1 CKGGALSLML
11 HKFRRDQY
19 ADYIIRA
26 VREDSPWMI
35 DIRGGL
41 SILLLR
47 DLDVDGNQVKSGLL
61 VDFRPSPDASRS
73 GRLSPMV
80 LVRDG
85 DSWRIVDS
93 IWTLGRIAGGTVASA
108 FSQNPSI
115 LLDPLSSAAVVRRVL
130 SRIKD
135 IGIWQGSDFTEILQY
150 QAESSVIGERSGEE
164 IQLLLESILSYL
176 KDEGVSVSG
185 NINILLGSWSVEE
198 FRRQFSVGLEVIRV
212 IEDEA
217 QALYDGIY
225 QLVRVD
231 EFVSLRRDE
240 FNLLGENAEVSQSV
254 SLGWIFYS
262 FERNPSGE
270 GLSKEYYN
278 ELGRVPVEIEL
289 DLDDTAGWKR
299 VMVHCTRAILNDWL
313 SKKKDLIEEEPEINR
328 KSETLSR
335 MLRNVLGQEYSLSGS
350 LEGFF

>member
-1 CKGGALSLML
+1 ML
-11 HKFRRDQY
+11 HRFRRDQY
-19 ADYIIRA
+19 ADYMMRA

-35 DIRGGL
+35 DMRGGL
-41 SILLLR
+41 SLLLLR
-47 DLDVDGNQVKSGLL
+47 DLNLDGNQVKSGLL
-61 VDFRPSPDASRS
+61 IDFRPSLDSFRS
-73 GRLSPMV
+73 GRLSPMI

-85 DSWRIVDS
+85 DGWRILDS
-93 IWTLGRIAGGTVASA
+93 IWTLGRVAGGTVASA
-108 FSQNPSI
+108 FSQNPSL
-115 LLDPLSSAAVVRRVL
+115 LLDPLSSTAVVRRVL
-130 SRIKD
+130 ARVKD
-135 IGIWQGSDFTEILQY
+135 IGIWQGNDFTEILQY
-150 QAESSVIGERSGEE
+150 QADPSVMGERSGEE
-164 IQLLLESILSYL
+164 IQLVLESVSGYL
-176 KDEGVSVSG
+176 RDENISVSG

-198 FRRQFSVGLEVIRV
+198 FRKQFSIGLEVIRV

-217 QALYDGIY
+217 QALYDGIH

-240 FNLLGENAEVSQSV
+240 FNLVGRDAEVSHSV

-270 GLSKEYYN
+270 GLSREYYN

-289 DLDDTAGWKR
+289 DLDDTLGWKK
-299 VMVHCTRAILNDWL
+299 VMVRCIRSILNDWL
-313 SKKKDLIEEEPEINR
+313 SRKRELIDEEPEVSV

-335 MLRNVLGQEYSLSGS
+335 MLRSVLGQEHSLSGS